1 MLSNKVIT
9 MSEELK
15 DKLAEL
21 GFQLVDIKD
30 KEWLLVA
37 DQEGFTNS
45 CIVLNNSSEIE
56 DVIELHKQ
64 VEKDSIELK

>member
-1 MLSNKVIT
+1 

-15 DKLAEL
+15 EKLAEL

>member
-1 MLSNKVIT
+1 

>member
-15 DKLAEL
+15 EKLAEL

>member
-1 MLSNKVIT
+1 

-30 KEWLLVA
+30 KEWLLVG
-37 DQEGFTNS
+37 DQEGCTNS